1 MRYAHI
7 VITTILMCC
16 SIIANADDIEYTPN
30 DSIRIENILGK
41 ARHEC
46 VGDHPMLYFGRL
58 FLGTP
63 YVAQTLEAG
72 SKEHLIINTRQ
83 LDCTTFVETILALT
97 TCHRYNQTTFRDFC
111 RHLRRIRYRGGEIK
125 DYTSRLHYF
134 TWWGEDNE
142 RMGFVKNIS
151 RDGFPFTAQQTINI
165 NYMSTH
171 PTTYKQLKQYPEFIP
186 VIAKYENWSNGQKYP
201 YIPKSLFNK
210 NEDELSDIKTGDII
224 AIITNKRG
232 LDTSH
237 IGVAVW
243 LNGKLHMMHASSIY
257 KKVVIDKNTF
267 YSYSQRQTSQMGI
280 RVYRVVL

>member
-1 MRYAHI
+1 
-7 VITTILMCC
+7 MCC

-186 VIAKYENWSNGQKYP
+186 VIAKYEN
-201 YIPKSLFNK
+201 
-210 NEDELSDIKTGDII
+210 
-224 AIITNKRG
+224 
-232 LDTSH
+232 
-237 IGVAVW
+237 
-243 LNGKLHMMHASSIY
+243 
-257 KKVVIDKNTF
+257 
-267 YSYSQRQTSQMGI
+267 
-280 RVYRVVL
+280 